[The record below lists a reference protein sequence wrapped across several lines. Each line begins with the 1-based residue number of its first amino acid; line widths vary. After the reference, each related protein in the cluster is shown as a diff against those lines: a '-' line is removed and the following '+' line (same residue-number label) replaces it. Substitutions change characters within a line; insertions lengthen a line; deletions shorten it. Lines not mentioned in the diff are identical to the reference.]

1 MSCDLEVI
9 RLRNNSSAILV
20 MSSDQH
26 YSGVIMCAMTAQIIG
41 ASIIYW
47 TVCSGISKK
56 HQSSVSLAFVRGIR
70 RWPVNSRHKGPVTR
84 NMVSF
89 DDVTLAK
96 YIQCHNMGR
105 NYGRHFLSFV
115 VFLYI
120 FLICNMS
127 LIALPC
133 WAHWW
138 SHKCT
143 TAVSE
148 AWVLAIYV
156 SS

>member
-1 MSCDLEVI
+1 MPCDLEVI

-26 YSGVIMCAMTAQIIG
+26 YSDVIMCTMAAPIIG
-41 ASIIYW
+41 ASIMYSA
-47 TVCSGISKK
+47 VCSGTWKKTSKLRVTGICEGNSPVPGEFPALRATNTENAFIWWRHHDKMYSKPLYGKKLWKTYIEFRGLLLHIS
-56 HQSSVSLAFVRGIR
+56 HSPHL
-70 RWPVNSRHKGPVTR
+70 
-84 NMVSF
+84 
-89 DDVTLAK
+89 
-96 YIQCHNMGR
+96 
-105 NYGRHFLSFV
+105 
-115 VFLYI
+115 
-120 FLICNMS
+120 